1 MTLVKICGNRTPED
15 VIAAAAAGADFVG
28 MVFAESKRQIDVTE
42 AQAMVRALGAS
53 LSEYELRI
61 PPPVQMQAA
70 EEIEP
75 WFQGGSSLIESY
87 LREKRPLT
95 VGVFANQ
102 EVDQVNEL
110 AEEAG
115 VDLVQLSGHESW
127 EDCLRITRQVIQV
140 VHVSSFDS
148 PSDPFSKMEPGFS
161 VAVGLDSVAG
171 PYQGG
176 SGHTFDWEIARQI
189 ADRIPIMLAGG
200 LTPENVGEAVRVVE
214 PWIVDVSSGTET
226 DGRKDHDLG
235 RAFIN
240 AVDQADA
247 E

>member
-15 VIAAAAAGADFVG
+15 VTAAAAAGADFVG

-42 AQAMVRALGAS
+42 AQAMVRALGAP
-53 LSEYELRI
+53 LSEYELRT
-61 PPPVQMQAA
+61 PPPAQVHAS
-70 EEIEP
+70 EEIES

-95 VGVFANQ
+95 VGVFADQ
-102 EVDQVNEL
+102 PVDQVNEL
-110 AEEAG
+110 AEEVG
-115 VDLVQLSGHESW
+115 VDLVQLSGQESW

-148 PSDPFSKMEPGFS
+148 PSDLFSEIESGFA
-161 VAVGLDSVAG
+161 VAVGLDSLAG

-176 SGHTFDWEIARQI
+176 SGRTFDWEIARHV
-189 ADRIPIMLAGG
+189 ADQIPIMLAGG
-200 LTPENVGEAVRVVE
+200 LTPENVGEAIRVVE

-226 DGRKDHDLG
+226 DDRKDYDLG

-240 AVDQADA
+240 AVELADA
-247 E
+247 R